1 MYSQYNEESV
11 LINYFNSQNKQ
22 SGRFLDIGAFDGETF
37 SNTRKLAEMGWSGI
51 LFEPSPDPF
60 QKLYKLYKDN
70 RNIVVVNA
78 AISKQRGNIV
88 FYDSAG
94 DAISTTS
101 LAHKALWE
109 NGTVGKY
116 KEITVSSVTPGGVLT
131 DYGSVYDFVNIDTEG
146 TNFEIL
152 IDFVA
157 AGLRFEVLC
166 IEHDNK
172 SAQIVDMFPY
182 CVPLD
187 YNGVNLIISHKKW

>member
-1 MYSQYNEESV
+1 MYSQNNEEAV
-11 LINYFNSQNKQ
+11 LINYFNSQKKPV
-22 SGRFLDIGAFDGETF
+22 GRFLDIGAFDGETF
-37 SNTRKLAEMGWSGI
+37 SNTRELAKMGWSGI
-51 LFEPSPDPF
+51 LYEPSPGPF
-60 QKLYKLYKDN
+60 QKLYDLYKDN
-70 RNIVVVNA
+70 KNIVVVNE

-101 LAHKALWE
+101 RAHKALWE

-116 KEITVSSVTPGGVLT
+116 KEITVSSVTAGDVLSKF
-131 DYGSVYDFVNIDTEG
+131 GSVYDFVNIDTEG
-146 TNFEIL
+146 TNFDML
-152 IDFVA
+152 IDFIA

-172 SAQIVDMFPY
+172 SAQIVDMFPH

-187 YNGVNLIISHKKW
+187 YNNINLIISHNRW